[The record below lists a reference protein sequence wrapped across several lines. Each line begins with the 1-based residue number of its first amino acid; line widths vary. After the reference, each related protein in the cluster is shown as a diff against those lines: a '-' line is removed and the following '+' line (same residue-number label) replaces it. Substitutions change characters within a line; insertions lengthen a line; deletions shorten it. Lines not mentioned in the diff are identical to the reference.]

1 MENLQKAGRSEAKH
15 SGEILIKTNFS
26 GARLSGINHVYCA
39 NQARSHYVS
48 LVLKDKTAYVSV
60 WAFYWFFIG
69 VTNRNLNK
77 PEQL

>member
-1 MENLQKAGRSEAKH
+1 LANLQKSSQSEARL

-26 GARLSGINHVYCA
+26 GANLSGINLVYFA
-39 NQARSHYVS
+39 NQAFSNYVS

-60 WAFYWFFIG
+60 WLFYLFFLG
-69 VTNRNLNK
+69 VINRNLNK